1 MRVWCGMLRGFHK
14 GTLRK
19 AGGDEKMV
27 FSIAAVE
34 AARRASTIPF
44 MTHRSLIIGA
54 SGGIGGAILATLK
67 DRGSE
72 VTTLSRSA
80 DGLDVTDEASVA
92 DAMGRVTGEFQL
104 IFVTT
109 GALVVGG
116 AEPEKALKEVTAEA
130 MAGQFAVNCIG
141 PSLVMKH
148 ALPLLPGK
156 GPSCFAALSA
166 RVGSIGD
173 NKIGGWYSYR
183 TAKAALNQMIHS
195 AAIELKRTHREAVCV
210 ALHPGTVATDFTAK
224 YTGRH
229 KTVMPEEAAH
239 NLLSVL
245 EGLSAEDSGKFYDW
259 QGEEVAW

>member
-1 MRVWCGMLRGFHK
+1 MRS
-14 GTLRK
+14 TLRK
-19 AGGDEKMV
+19 EGCDEKTV
-27 FSIAAVE
+27 FSIVAVE
-34 AARRASTIPF
+34 AARRASTITD
-44 MTHRSLIIGA
+44 MAHRTLIIGA
-54 SGGIGGAILATLK
+54 SGGIGSAITAKLQ
-67 DRGSE
+67 DNGSE

-80 DGLDVTDEASVA
+80 DGLDVTDEASVKA
-92 DAMGRVTGEFQL
+92 ALGKATGEYQL
-104 IFVTT
+104 IFVAT

-116 AEPEKALKEVTAEA
+116 AEPEKALKEVTAQS
-130 MAGQFAVNCIG
+130 MSGQFAVNCIG

-148 ALPLLPGK
+148 ALPLLPRK

-224 YTGRH
+224 YAGRH
-229 KTVMPEEAAH
+229 KTVEPEEAAH
-239 NLLSVL
+239 NLLAVL
-245 EGLSAEDSGKFYDW
+245 EGLGPDDSGKFYDW
-259 QGEEVAW
+259 QGEQVAW

>member
-1 MRVWCGMLRGFHK
+1 MRS
-14 GTLRK
+14 TLRK
-19 AGGDEKMV
+19 EGCDEKTV
-27 FSIAAVE
+27 FSIVAVE
-34 AARRASTIPF
+34 AARRASTIID
-44 MTHRSLIIGA
+44 MAHRSLIIGA
-54 SGGIGGAILATLK
+54 SGGIGSAITAKLQ
-67 DRGSE
+67 DNGSE

-80 DGLDVTDEASVA
+80 DGLNVTDEASVKA
-92 DAMGRVTGEFQL
+92 ALGKATGEYQL
-104 IFVTT
+104 IFVAT

-116 AEPEKALKEVTAEA
+116 AEPEKALKEVTAQS
-130 MAGQFAVNCIG
+130 MSDQFTVNCIG

-148 ALPLLPGK
+148 ALPLLPRK

-224 YTGRH
+224 YSGRH
-229 KTVMPEEAAH
+229 KTVEPEEAAH
-239 NLLSVL
+239 NLLAVL
-245 EGLSAEDSGKFYDW
+245 EGLGPDDSGKFFDW
-259 QGEEVAW
+259 QGEQVAW

>member
-1 MRVWCGMLRGFHK
+1 MRS
-14 GTLRK
+14 TLRK
-19 AGGDEKMV
+19 EGCDEKTV
-27 FSIAAVE
+27 FSIVAVE
-34 AARRASTIPF
+34 AARRASTITD
-44 MTHRSLIIGA
+44 MAHRTLIIGA
-54 SGGIGGAILATLK
+54 SGGIGSAITAKLQ
-67 DRGSE
+67 DNGSE

-80 DGLDVTDEASVA
+80 DGLDVTDEASVKA
-92 DAMGRVTGEFQL
+92 ALGKATGAYQL
-104 IFVTT
+104 IFVAT

-116 AEPEKALKEVTAEA
+116 AEPEKALKDVTAQA
-130 MAGQFAVNCIG
+130 MSDQFAVNCIG

-148 ALPLLPGK
+148 ALPLLPRK

-224 YTGRH
+224 YAGRH
-229 KTVMPEEAAH
+229 KTVEPEEAAH
-239 NLLSVL
+239 NLLAVL
-245 EGLSAEDSGKFYDW
+245 EGLGPDDSGKFYDW
-259 QGEEVAW
+259 QGEQVAW